1 MLSGLHAFKAI
12 TGKCRRGMLAVTT
25 ATVLIG
31 TIIAFGISIIKQ
43 LFYIDEER
51 IGQHSWRES
60 S

>member
-1 MLSGLHAFKAI
+1 MLSRQSLKVSQEADGSDHSY
-12 TGKCRRGMLAVTT
+12 GSH
-25 ATVLIG
+25 G

-43 LFYIDEER
+43 LFCIDEER